1 MTPEETKALIEQEYK
16 NCASDPVHF
25 ICNYVWINNPVKGPC
40 KFELYPFQKQ
50 VVQDLQANRFN
61 IVLKSR
67 QMGLSTLLAAYALWT
82 MLFHKGKT
90 IIVISL
96 KQDIAKEYISKIAY
110 ANEKLPSWLKARC
123 IEDNRLSIKFENGSE
138 IKASST
144 TKYSGVSYALSWL
157 IFDEAA
163 LIENSEEIWT
173 SSQPALS
180 LGGKAVILSTPR
192 GAKGFFYQLWKN
204 TDTNGFHPIK
214 LPWHL
219 HPERNQAW
227 RDEEGR
233 KQGNPEKAKQEFDCD
248 FLAVGHTIVSGE
260 TIRYYQKEVE
270 GIEPLA
276 KKENGLRIYALPQ
289 VGHRYLC
296 MADPA
301 SGYSTDFS
309 AAHILDI
316 STLKYEEVLC
326 FKGKI
331 SPTDFANQLVEWCKS
346 YGECGL
352 IIERSGLG
360 LACLEQVNNLDYR
373 NLIHCANDLSEFCFH
388 GDLEISRLTYGFP
401 TTVRTRQLII
411 DRLEEMLRTKSIILK
426 DERTVDELLTF
437 VDKGGKPQAMSGFND
452 DLIMSLAIGLYVGIA
467 MSRQLTRGLEL
478 HKNLVGGIKKTD
490 GGLSSSSKQ
499 SSGAAVYSSGT
510 NQGQKSWTMNVK
522 GTDESLEW
530 LL

>member
-16 NCASDPVHF
+16 NCAGNPVHF

-50 VVQDLQANRFN
+50 VVKDLQENRFN

-90 IIVISL
+90 IMVISL
-96 KQDIAKEYISKIAY
+96 KQEVAKEYISKIAY
-110 ANEKLPSWLKARC
+110 ANEKLPSWLRARC

-163 LIENSEEIWT
+163 LIENSEELWT
-173 SSQPALS
+173 SAQPALS

-204 TDTNGFHPIK
+204 TDTNEFHQIK

-233 KQGNPEKAKQEFDCD
+233 KLGNPEKAKQEFDCD
-248 FLAVGHTIVSGE
+248 FLATGHTIVDGD
-260 TIRYYQKEVE
+260 TIRHYQKEVE

-276 KKENGLRIYALPQ
+276 KKESGLRIYALPQ

-352 IIERSGLG
+352 IVERQGLG
-360 LACLEQVNNLDYR
+360 LATLEQINNLEYR
-373 NLIHCANDLSEFCFH
+373 NLIHCSNDLSEFCFH
-388 GDLEISRLTYGFP
+388 TDLEASKLTYGFP

-411 DRLEEMLRTKSIILK
+411 DRLEEMLRTRSILLK
-426 DERTVDELLTF
+426 DERTIDELLTF

-467 MSRQLTRGLEL
+467 MSRQLTKGIEMT
-478 HKNLVGGIKKTD
+478 KNLMGGMKKTT
-490 GGLSSSSKQ
+490 GGVNQ
-499 SSGAAVYSSGT
+499 SPSNASAVYSTSGNT
-510 NQGQKSWTMNVK
+510 NKAWKWQTQHGEE
-522 GTDESLEW
+522 DLRW
-530 LL
+530 LID